1 LLFAVAR
8 FVILVG
14 VIVDAFVVVVG
25 FVVAS
30 VVFVCRC
37 CCVCC
42 RCRRCFDVH
51 SMSLPSLFCVHGVC
65 VFVCCCVITI
75 TVVIVAVVYV
85 DRRVVVGDVAGIFV
99 VAVVGVTRVAGSI
112 VAVNMTNTVAAR
124 LL

>member
-1 LLFAVAR
+1 MFAVAR

-99 VAVVGVTRVAGSI
+99 VVIGSALAVANVVDVVVVSDHFYLA
-112 VAVNMTNTVAAR
+112 
-124 LL
+124 